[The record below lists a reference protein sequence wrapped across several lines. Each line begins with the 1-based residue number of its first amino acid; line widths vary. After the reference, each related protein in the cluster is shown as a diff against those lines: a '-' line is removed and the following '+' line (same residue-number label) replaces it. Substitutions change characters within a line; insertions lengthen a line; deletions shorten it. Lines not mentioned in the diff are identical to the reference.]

1 MDEESLREIM
11 KFFDEEAEIFLALC
25 GEEDRE
31 FFSLPPRKRKP
42 EDYARLSTVAAVLRL
57 RGAVMKIIKTAE
69 TARRTNAVM
78 KALEAEGKKYENICR
93 WTEDFIVKIEDADLR
108 RETEAMWRKKKADFE
123 ARGTRIED
131 IFF

>member
-1 MDEESLREIM
+1 M
-11 KFFDEEAEIFLALC
+11 
-25 GEEDRE
+25 
-31 FFSLPPRKRKP
+31 
-42 EDYARLSTVAAVLRL
+42 LRL